1 MFLMLGPGRALTCL
15 GTVTTHA
22 ATLRAARGRTLSP
35 KDVQTRLSR
44 GPHPLVR
51 APQWIPPRTKVQ
63 PAGRRRAALRR
74 GRACPCLRL
83 GAIEIASRR
92 VEQLLYTSS
101 IGGASRAS
109 RQSRHAEYEASVDSQ
124 NKKERERTMADA
136 AVAKVLGMEDVV
148 IEILTY
154 LPVEQVR
161 DGLMIATSSA
171 FAEYAKRALDGN
183 LCSSIEALLAERFM
197 AAAATPAQ
205 REGMSYALRAAG
217 IPIPAAMDRALSAEI
232 RTSSADPT
240 HLEELSACFLRL
252 PDFTRDLCL
261 RLVLAAH
268 ETGSVALALKAR
280 VCISRMRGNYDSDD
294 SRLSAFLAP
303 RGPLAAA
310 RNQAGAAREY
320 CRGVWPEAD
329 MPPDWPPA
337 RTDWRRVDDGL
348 APGGRTSAEMQRA
361 DRGGPVRNSVSI
373 PAQVIDSGSR
383 ERPRRTPRRSGVLC
397 CR

>member
-1 MFLMLGPGRALTCL
+1 
-15 GTVTTHA
+15 
-22 ATLRAARGRTLSP
+22 
-35 KDVQTRLSR
+35 
-44 GPHPLVR
+44 
-51 APQWIPPRTKVQ
+51 
-63 PAGRRRAALRR
+63 
-74 GRACPCLRL
+74 
-83 GAIEIASRR
+83 
-92 VEQLLYTSS
+92 
-101 IGGASRAS
+101 
-109 RQSRHAEYEASVDSQ
+109 
-124 NKKERERTMADA
+124 MADA
-136 AVAKVLGMEDVV
+136 AVAKVLGTEDVV

-183 LCSSIEALLAERFM
+183 LCSSIEALLAERFLAE
-197 AAAATPAQ
+197 AARPADL
-205 REGMSYALRAAG
+205 EVMSYALGAAG
-217 IPIPAAMDRALSAEI
+217 IPTSAAMDAEVRASMRL
-232 RTSSADPT
+232 RTSQETLASFA
-240 HLEELSACFLRL
+240 LLGGFI
-252 PDFTRDLCL
+252 RDLCL

-280 VCISRMRGNYDSDD
+280 VCISRMRGNYDYYSDD

-303 RGPLAAA
+303 GGPLAAA

-320 CRGVWPEAD
+320 CREVWPEAD
-329 MPPDWPPA
+329 TPPGDDWPPA

-361 DRGGPVRNSVSI
+361 DRGGPVRNSVLI
-373 PAQVIDSGSR
+373 PAQVIASGSR

>member
-1 MFLMLGPGRALTCL
+1 
-15 GTVTTHA
+15 
-22 ATLRAARGRTLSP
+22 
-35 KDVQTRLSR
+35 
-44 GPHPLVR
+44 
-51 APQWIPPRTKVQ
+51 
-63 PAGRRRAALRR
+63 
-74 GRACPCLRL
+74 
-83 GAIEIASRR
+83 
-92 VEQLLYTSS
+92 
-101 IGGASRAS
+101 
-109 RQSRHAEYEASVDSQ
+109 
-124 NKKERERTMADA
+124 MADA

-217 IPIPAAMDRALSAEI
+217 IPIPAAMDRALHAEV
-232 RTSSADPT
+232 RANADLT
-240 HLEELSACFLRL
+240 GLEAEELSACFSRL

-280 VCISRMRGNYDSDD
+280 VCISRMRGNYDYYSDD

-303 RGPLAAA
+303 GGPLAAA

-320 CRGVWPEAD
+320 CREVWPEAD
-329 MPPDWPPA
+329 TPPGDDWPPA

-348 APGGRTSAEMQRA
+348 AHGGRTSAEMQRA
-361 DRGGPVRNSVSI
+361 DRGGPVRNSVLI